1 MEVVDFLS
9 SIRARRA
16 EHHYFTDEALK
27 NRRRIC
33 LRARMTPDV
42 LLTVPSADALT
53 KVKQIL
59 AKTP

>member
-1 MEVVDFLS
+1 MP
-9 SIRARRA
+9 
-16 EHHYFTDEALK
+16 
-27 NRRRIC
+27 
-33 LRARMTPDV
+33 ARMTPDG